1 MKVTV
6 DTRHD
11 SLEEALATV
20 RGAGHAQAFEH
31 ADRVAAGNPTSPA
44 GVRPAK
50 RARSRRGTATAPGTK
65 RSSANIAAKKPVTT
79 GQAASALDVSA
90 VPLEKTHVAAAPSA
104 DPIARRAS
112 AKKSTKRTSKA
123 SPVMKAPVSKSAG
136 KRAPAK
142 KRGGRDPRLGQDARD
157 GGQASRSSAGRCDP
171 GLPTVARPRLT
182 FRPPRTATHQVDGS
196 DGNCSALAMSA

>member
-20 RGAGHAQAFEH
+20 RAAFGSATTKPA

-142 KRGGRDPRLGQDARD
+142 KQSVTNGAKSTKSINQTSNIAPPGEADAIRAWARTQ
-157 GGQASRSSAGRCDP
+157 GMEVKQAGR
-171 GLPTVARPRLT
+171 LPAAVIQAYQQWPD
-182 FRPPRTATHQVDGS
+182 HD
-196 DGNCSALAMSA
+196 